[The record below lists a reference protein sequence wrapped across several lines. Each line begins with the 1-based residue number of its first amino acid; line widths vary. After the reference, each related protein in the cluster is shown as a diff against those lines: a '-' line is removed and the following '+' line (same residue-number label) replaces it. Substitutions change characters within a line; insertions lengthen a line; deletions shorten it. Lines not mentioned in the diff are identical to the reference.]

1 MLNIPHKRLLT
12 CPVVARTCRGA
23 LFFIMKNI
31 FIKIRVWFI
40 ARKIRKMYF
49 KIILATVKAG
59 ETTYSECRADEALWA
74 FIHNYYNGPMRE
86 ELSRL
91 IPLGKSEERKN

>member
-1 MLNIPHKRLLT
+1 MPRDSSYLPWGFI
-12 CPVVARTCRGA
+12 
-23 LFFIMKNI
+23 FIMKNL

-49 KIILATVKAG
+49 KIIFAGIKAG
-59 ETTYSECRADEALWA
+59 ETTYSEYRADEALWA
-74 FIHNYYNGPMRE
+74 FIRNYYNEPLRE

-91 IPLGKSEERKN
+91 IPLGKSEERKT

>member
-1 MLNIPHKRLLT
+1 
-12 CPVVARTCRGA
+12 
-23 LFFIMKNI
+23 MKNI